1 MPQLPSLICPSCHL
15 PIAGVESAGK
25 VPVATQFDDCLR
37 RCEPCGIGASNASD
51 RGAVTFIHRDP
62 LGNIPVESREGASE
76 ALAQALNIR
85 NRESKRRR
93 FGFSTSEDAVTWVVF
108 MHLLRSGQLLG
119 SLRQVGLIADS
130 ALMATPTLLLWGAPV
145 DAGARGK
152 EIQGRLRELCAGLR
166 EDPNS
171 FSEPDVIV
179 DFGEHGV
186 MFIEVKHQS
195 GNDLKPVDYAGW
207 PRYASVAPLAWRI
220 DDVKGSGCYELA
232 RNWCLVRLLSDGRPA
247 TLVNLGP
254 SRLFGGAE
262 GARLDRFVTA
272 LDTDDRSRFA
282 KVAWSDLLTQGLA
295 DAPSWFSRFCRER
308 GLIV

>member
-1 MPQLPSLICPSCHL
+1 
-15 PIAGVESAGK
+15 
-25 VPVATQFDDCLR
+25 
-37 RCEPCGIGASNASD
+37 
-51 RGAVTFIHRDP
+51 
-62 LGNIPVESREGASE
+62 
-76 ALAQALNIR
+76 
-85 NRESKRRR
+85 
-93 FGFSTSEDAVTWVVF
+93 
-108 MHLLRSGQLLG
+108 
-119 SLRQVGLIADS
+119 
-130 ALMATPTLLLWGAPV
+130 MATPTLLLWGAPV
-145 DAGARGK
+145 DAGVRGK

-195 GNDLKPVDYAGW
+195 GNDLKPVGYAGW
-207 PRYASVAPLAWRI
+207 PRYASAAPLAWRI
-220 DDVKGSGCYELA
+220 EDVKGSGCYELA

>member
-1 MPQLPSLICPSCHL
+1 M

-119 SLRQVGLIADS
+119 SLRQAGLITDS

-186 MFIEVKHQS
+186 DAVQ
-195 GNDLKPVDYAGW
+195 AG
-207 PRYASVAPLAWRI
+207 A
-220 DDVKGSGCYELA
+220 
-232 RNWCLVRLLSDGRPA
+232 
-247 TLVNLGP
+247 
-254 SRLFGGAE
+254 
-262 GARLDRFVTA
+262 
-272 LDTDDRSRFA
+272 
-282 KVAWSDLLTQGLA
+282 
-295 DAPSWFSRFCRER
+295 
-308 GLIV
+308 

>member
-119 SLRQVGLIADS
+119 SLRQAGLIADS

-207 PRYASVAPLAWRI
+207 PRYASAAPLAWRI
-220 DDVKGSGCYELA
+220 EDVKGSGL
-232 RNWCLVRLLSDGRPA
+232 RTSCLHSLHRRP
-247 TLVNLGP
+247 
-254 SRLFGGAE
+254 
-262 GARLDRFVTA
+262 
-272 LDTDDRSRFA
+272 RS
-282 KVAWSDLLTQGLA
+282 
-295 DAPSWFSRFCRER
+295 P
-308 GLIV
+308 